1 MSGSN
6 RTILRID
13 ASMRQQKSVSR
24 MLADE
29 MVAALGA
36 RRQGVTVTSRDLAA
50 GIGIVNSAWIE
61 AEYTSE
67 ENRTPDQRALLA
79 QSDALVAELQ
89 AADDIVIATPMYNF
103 SVPAALKAWIDLI
116 CRDKVTFTYE
126 NDVSRGLLFNKQATV
141 IITSGGTVAGNDIDF
156 ATGYIRHI
164 LEFIG
169 VNDVTIIDV
178 SGLSKNRAQ
187 VIEHARNQIAD
198 ASAKRLSGQRNLSV
212 AE

>member
-13 ASMRQQKSVSR
+13 ASMRKQKSVSR

-61 AEYTSE
+61 AEHTSE

-116 CRDKVTFTYE
+116 CRDKVTFKYE
-126 NDVSRGLLFNKQATV
+126 NDVARGLLFNKQATV

>member
-1 MSGSN
+1 MSVSN

-13 ASMRQQKSVSR
+13 ASMRRQKSVSR

-36 RRQGVTVTSRDLAA
+36 RKPGIHVINRDLAA
-50 GIGIVNSAWIE
+50 GIGIVNAAWIE
-61 AEYTSE
+61 AERTSE

-89 AADDIVIATPMYNF
+89 AADDIVIATPIYNF

-116 CRDKVTFTYE
+116 CRDKITFVYE
-126 NDVSRGLLFNKQATV
+126 NDTPRGLLSNKQATV
-141 IITSGGTVAGNDIDF
+141 IITSGGTVAGKEIDY

-164 LEFIG
+164 LEFVG
-169 VNDVTIIDV
+169 VRDVTMIDAT
-178 SGLSKNRAQ
+178 GLSKNRQ
-187 VIEHARNQIAD
+187 GVIAD
-198 ASAKRLSGQRNLSV
+198 ARKAINTASAKRLSGQRNLSV

>member
-1 MSGSN
+1 MSASK

-13 ASMRQQKSVSR
+13 ASMRRQKSVSR

-36 RRQGVTVTSRDLAA
+36 RKPGISVINRDLAA
-50 GIGIVNSAWIE
+50 GIGIVNAAWID
-61 AEYTSE
+61 AERTSE

-89 AADDIVIATPMYNF
+89 AADDIVIATPIYNF

-116 CRDKVTFTYE
+116 CRDKITFVYE
-126 NDVSRGLLFNKQATV
+126 NDSPRGLLSNKQATV
-141 IITSGGTVAGNDIDF
+141 IITSGGTVAGNEIDY

-164 LEFIG
+164 LDFIG
-169 VNDVTIIDV
+169 IRDVTFIDV
-178 SGLSKNRAQ
+178 TGLSKNRQ
-187 VIEHARNQIAD
+187 GVIAD
-198 ASAKRLSGQRNLSV
+198 ARKEINAASAKRLAGQRNLSV

>member
-1 MSGSN
+1 MSVSK

-13 ASMRQQKSVSR
+13 ASMRRQKSVSR

-36 RRQGVTVTSRDLAA
+36 RKPGISVTNRDLAA
-50 GIGIVNSAWIE
+50 GIGIVNAAWIE
-61 AEYTSE
+61 AERTSE

-89 AADDIVIATPMYNF
+89 AADDIVIATPIYNF

-116 CRDKVTFTYE
+116 CRDKITFVYE
-126 NDVSRGLLFNKQATV
+126 NDTPRGLLSNKQATV
-141 IITSGGTVAGNDIDF
+141 IVTSGGTVADTEIDY

-164 LEFIG
+164 LGFIG
-169 VNDVTIIDV
+169 VRDVTVIDV
-178 SGLSKNRAQ
+178 TGLSKNRQ
-187 VIEHARNQIAD
+187 GVIAGARKEINA
-198 ASAKRLSGQRNLSV
+198 ASAKRLAGQRNLSV

>member
-1 MSGSN
+1 MSGQT

-13 ASMRQQKSVSR
+13 ASMRRQKSVSR

-36 RRQGVTVTSRDLAA
+36 RKPATAVVNRDLAA
-50 GIGIVNSAWIE
+50 GSGIVNAAWIE
-61 AEYTSE
+61 AERTSE
-67 ENRTPDQRALLA
+67 ENRTQDQRALLA

-89 AADDIVIATPMYNF
+89 AADDIVIATPIYNF

-116 CRDKVTFTYE
+116 CRDKITFVYE
-126 NDVSRGLLFNKQATV
+126 NDTPLGLLTNKQATV
-141 IITSGGTVAGNDIDF
+141 IITSGGTIGGNDIDY

-164 LEFIG
+164 LGFIG
-169 VNDVTIIDV
+169 IREVTIIDV
-178 SGLSKNRAQ
+178 TGLAKNRQ
-187 VIEHARNQIAD
+187 GIIAD
-198 ASAKRLSGQRNLSV
+198 ARKAINNASAKRLAGQRNLSV

>member
-141 IITSGGTVAGNDIDF
+141 IITSGGTVAGNDNDF

>member
-1 MSGSN
+1 MNGRN

-13 ASMRQQKSVSR
+13 ASMRRQKSVSR

-36 RRQGVTVTSRDLAA
+36 RRHGVTVTSRDLAA
-50 GIGIVNSAWIE
+50 GIGIVNAAWIE
-61 AEYTSE
+61 AERTTE
-67 ENRTPDQRALLA
+67 EHRTPDQRALLA

-89 AADDIVIATPMYNF
+89 AADDIVIATPIYNF

-116 CRDKVTFTYE
+116 CRDKITFAYE
-126 NDVSRGLLFNKQATV
+126 NDVSRGLLSNKQATV
-141 IITSGGTVAGNDIDF
+141 IITSGGTVGGNDVDY

-178 SGLSKNRAQ
+178 TGLSKNRSQ
-187 VIEHARNQIAD
+187 VIENARKQIAET
-198 ASAKRLSGQRNLSV
+198 SARRLSDQRNLSV